1 MSKHLDSLYQITM
14 RLLIE
19 NITDKNFLT
28 QKEYEDNFGVICIVK
43 DNFNKIKED
52 ENNRGHQD

>member
-14 RLLIE
+14 RLLME
-19 NITDKNFLT
+19 SITDKNFLT

-52 ENNRGHQD
+52 GV